1 MAVVKLNYIY
11 YKQDSIYEKIRARLG
26 QRSAKNV
33 YLVENSVETVANLV
47 AHVRQGGIRRQIIR
61 ASLQQVYHLAMHDKL
76 REARDLLMKMHM
88 AQQISAQTIDNQ
100 IMYNRAL
107 VQIGIAAFRAGK
119 IKESHECLA
128 DICQNS
134 KHRELLA

>member
-1 MAVVKLNYIY
+1 
-11 YKQDSIYEKIRARLG
+11 
-26 QRSAKNV
+26 
-33 YLVENSVETVANLV
+33 
-47 AHVRQGGIRRQIIR
+47 
-61 ASLQQVYHLAMHDKL
+61 MHDKL

-88 AQQISAQTIDNQ
+88 AQQISSQTIDNQ

-134 KHRELLA
+134 KHRELLAQKISALQDKTVE